1 MKRFQTIL
9 CTAVLT
15 LALTSTAFAGNIST
29 IRGNI
34 STSKGNISTTKGNIS
49 TSETLSLT
57 IDIVLDLIDA
67 IG

>member
-49 TSETLSLT
+49 TSTLSVT